1 LAATACVPREPAAG
15 CADALRVA
23 RAGALS
29 ALAALLDAAPAP
41 ADAAPARASR
51 PGMTV
56 SGLRAAWGA
65 AALAGFA
72 AGLLALRAASARAP
86 AFTATERETLP
97 SLAVFS

>member
-1 LAATACVPREPAAG
+1 
-15 CADALRVA
+15 
-23 RAGALS
+23 
-29 ALAALLDAAPAP
+29 
-41 ADAAPARASR
+41 
-51 PGMTV
+51 MTV